1 MIEAEDAV
9 RVLDTVAKNLVGVSN
24 NKSNF
29 ERLPDTFWGY
39 FARGHDGKGK
49 FGVIVAYSE
58 NGSDV
63 DELIKIYEQW
73 VAKARELGELLHDPL
88 AKFCYCKILR
98 LLYERRILYAPP
110 VLRDAVKELLHAQDE
125 TKS

>member
-9 RVLDTVAKNLVGVSN
+9 RVLDTVAKNLMAVSN

-39 FARGHDGKGK
+39 FARGHDGNGK
-49 FGVIVAYSE
+49 FGVIVTYSE

-63 DELIKIYEQW
+63 DELIKMYEQW
-73 VAKARELGELLHDPL
+73 VAKSKAAR
-88 AKFCYCKILR
+88 
-98 LLYERRILYAPP
+98 
-110 VLRDAVKELLHAQDE
+110 
-125 TKS
+125 

>member
-39 FARGHDGKGK
+39 FAKGHDGKGK

-73 VAKARELGELLHDPL
+73 VAKSKGAR
-88 AKFCYCKILR
+88 
-98 LLYERRILYAPP
+98 
-110 VLRDAVKELLHAQDE
+110 
-125 TKS
+125 